1 MSSKQEL
8 NPFLIESFVPLI
20 AKRTGLEI
28 QEHNRKTLGEAIQS
42 RMKSLHLSAFNSYY
56 DLLITEVPEDS
67 QEWQNLICLLTNP
80 ESYFFRDRGQFSLL
94 ERYVLPQ
101 LIKRRQKTKTLR
113 LWSAGCS
120 TGEEAYSL
128 AIVLDRLLLDSDRWN
143 VLILGTDINRGM
155 LQRAKEGLYG
165 NWSFRASETALQQQ
179 YFHATDH
186 GYLLH
191 DRLRQR
197 VRFQYCNLTN
207 CADLSDS
214 KPDFFD
220 LIVCRN
226 VFIYFT
232 QSAIEKTLQTFSR
245 SLSSDGYFLTGH
257 AELYGQNSTLF
268 KSEIF
273 PESILYQK
281 NIQGAETEPRSPIKD
296 NPRLI
301 NREEPFFPLPQTYI
315 ETSTE
320 QKNRSTAILPSDSL
334 YYPATASPPFAVANQ
349 TQITPETLLQNAE
362 TLFLQ
367 KEFTAAI
374 ANAENALK
382 LKPQSFDAFYL
393 LAQIYANSGKYQ
405 QAIQCCQQALKID
418 VFSVKIYY
426 LIAQIARECGRTS
439 EEKQYYK
446 KILYLEPHSI
456 SAYRELAYLYE
467 REGDRDRAQ
476 KMNRTALELET
487 QTSKQSLPSPSA
499 KKPPIIPNNANI
511 PNI

>member
-1 MSSKQEL
+1 MSSKREL
-8 NPFLIESFVPLI
+8 NPLLIESFVPLI

-28 QEHNRKTLGEAIQS
+28 QERDRKTLGQAIQS
-42 RMKSLHLSAFNSYY
+42 RMKSLHLLAVNSYY
-56 DLLITEVPEDS
+56 DRLTTELPEDS

-94 ERYVLPQ
+94 ERYILPQ
-101 LIKRRQKTKTLR
+101 LIERRQQTKTLR

-120 TGEEAYSL
+120 TGEESYSL
-128 AIVLDRLLLDSDRWN
+128 AIVLDRLLPDIDRWDL
-143 VLILGTDINRGM
+143 LILGTDINREM
-155 LQRAKEGLYG
+155 LQRAREGLYG
-165 NWSFRASETALQQQ
+165 NWSFRTSETALQKQ
-179 YFHATDH
+179 YFQTTDR
-186 GYLLH
+186 GYRLR

-207 CADLSDS
+207 CADFSDS

-257 AELYGQNSTLF
+257 AELYGQNSSLF
-268 KSEIF
+268 KSKIF

-281 NIQGAETEPRSPIKD
+281 NIQSTEQDPRS
-296 NPRLI
+296 I
-301 NREEPFFPLPQTYI
+301 NRQEPFFPLFQTPI
-315 ETSTE
+315 ETSRQ
-320 QKNRSTAILPSDSL
+320 QKHRSIAILPSDSL
-334 YYPATASPPFAVANQ
+334 YYPATVSPSPTVANQ
-349 TQITPETLLQNAE
+349 TPITPEILLQNAE

-374 ANAENALK
+374 ANAEKALK

-405 QAIQCCQQALKID
+405 QAIQCCQQALKIN

-426 LIAQIARECGRTS
+426 LLAQISREYGSPS

-476 KMNRTALELET
+476 KMYRTALDLEN
-487 QTSKQSLPSPSA
+487 QTGKSSLPPPSA
-499 KKPPIIPNNANI
+499 QKPPIV
-511 PNI
+511 